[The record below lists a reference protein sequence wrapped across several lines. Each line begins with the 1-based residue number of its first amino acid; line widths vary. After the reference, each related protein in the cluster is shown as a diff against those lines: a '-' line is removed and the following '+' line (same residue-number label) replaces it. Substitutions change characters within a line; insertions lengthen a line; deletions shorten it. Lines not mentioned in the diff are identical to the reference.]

1 MDDARDGEVVR
12 RKPRQHIDSLTAP
25 EREAFL
31 KPLLP
36 AARLESCDE
45 DDNDNDNNDNNND
58 DDDDDD
64 DDGEPSPA
72 FAGDEQQLR
81 RPRRARAGQTRTFLK
96 TQFYLL
102 VYTVVHTLFALYLRL
117 RRAYHAVTDGVFS
130 VLYYHHRT
138 PELIQRDVKRLGRLP
153 EHLSV
158 IVTLKH
164 TAHDGGVSGGGGGGY
179 AAAGTAL
186 EQLMDEVAEIAA
198 WCACAGIPALSV
210 YEKTGVLKSYMATLH
225 RVISAKLHAYCGR
238 QRPSLQLRAPHVH
251 PYMNGDTFDGEDAP
265 YSSNG
270 VLCLYIYIAPFP
282 NRHACFKHLA
292 PFSFF
297 CFVTDLFFLVNC
309 SVLSQHLSNKLY
321 FSFFAFPG
329 RLSILL
335 ISAEDGRDSI
345 VDLTKTLAEM
355 AQRGKVNPDDISL
368 ELIDIEL
375 SENVMAEPD
384 LLIVFSPY
392 VDLQGYPP
400 WQVRLTEIL

>member
-12 RKPRQHIDSLTAP
+12 RKPRQHLDSLTAP

-36 AARLESCDE
+36 AARPEACDE
-45 DDNDNDNNDNNND
+45 DDNNNNNNNNND

-64 DDGEPSPA
+64 DADAGSEPSPP
-72 FAGDEQQLR
+72 FAGHEQQLR
-81 RPRRARAGQTRTFLK
+81 RPRRARAGQARTFLK

-117 RRAYHAVTDGVFS
+117 RRAYHAVADGVFS

-164 TAHDGGVSGGGGGGY
+164 TAHGGGVGGH

-210 YEKTGVLKSYMATLH
+210 YEKTGVLKSYMSTLH
-225 RVISAKLHAYCGR
+225 HVVSAKLHAYCGR

-270 VLCLYIYIAPFP
+270 ALCLV
-282 NRHACFKHLA
+282 
-292 PFSFF
+292 FF
-297 CFVTDLFFLVNC
+297 F
-309 SVLSQHLSNKLY
+309 
-321 FSFFAFPG
+321 FFA
-329 RLSILL
+329 LS
-335 ISAEDGRDSI
+335 
-345 VDLTKTLAEM
+345 
-355 AQRGKVNPDDISL
+355 
-368 ELIDIEL
+368 
-375 SENVMAEPD
+375 
-384 LLIVFSPY
+384 
-392 VDLQGYPP
+392 
-400 WQVRLTEIL
+400 